1 LEGIILSSLF
11 QHVKKLKRQSNAYI
25 LFFFM
30 ALIPF
35 FSPTVASADSG
46 FIPGVYGEFL
56 PGALTPSQSGV
67 SPDLGWGIG
76 GNEDGFLNDT
86 FFVRFSAT
94 LENYPSPGIFLVP
107 LTFGPG
113 LRLIKSDP
121 GDFYVI
127 GTIGIA
133 PVFFPQGGEL
143 LPLYGG
149 GIGYSFSRFFAEARV
164 NVFPQSHFLG
174 GSLIEFPLTI
184 GMHL

>member
-1 LEGIILSSLF
+1 MAGLF
-11 QHVKKLKRQSNAYI
+11 L
-25 LFFFM
+25 
-30 ALIPF
+30 
-35 FSPTVASADSG
+35 FSPRSAAADSV

-86 FFVRFSAT
+86 FFVRFSVS

-113 LRLIKSDP
+113 IRLIKADP

-149 GIGYSFSRFFAEARV
+149 GVGYSFSRFFAEARV